1 MLVNRKKCTGC
12 MACMDICPKTA
23 ITYEISDDGFQYPII
38 DKTKCIKCSLCN
50 KVCPVLYEPNRNMMH
65 KTYAA
70 WANDSTLRSRSS
82 SGGIFAAIAVR
93 FLNEPSTCVYGA
105 YSDGIDVTH
114 LCISQHSEIPLL
126 QGSKYAQGNL
136 SGIYK
141 DVKLKLET
149 GQRVLFSGTPCQ
161 VAALHA
167 FLRKGYD
174 NLTTIDVVC
183 GGFPSKL
190 PLHKFIEKYPETKRI
205 HSYRDKRSGWRSTNY
220 SYNLTVENKDG
231 SLAEYGVE
239 NLIILSFGASITHR
253 KCCYDCKFVGLSR
266 CSDLTIGDFW
276 GDANFKDQ
284 HHDGLSVVMVH
295 TSKGDSLLRE
305 SDISCRMVPIKDA
318 IKHNM
323 PFVNGVKYAGYN
335 PFRILMNFCYKRF
348 SYDQIMNIYTGKGVL
363 GCMYRVVSYFLKIMQ
378 NKRKLNVY
386 KSVINEKKEC

>member
-1 MLVNRKKCTGC
+1 MLVKRGRCTGC
-12 MACMDICPKTA
+12 MACVDVCPKSA
-23 ITYEISDDGFQYPII
+23 IKSEISDDGFLYPVI
-38 DKTKCIKCSLCN
+38 DPTKCVNCQLCT
-50 KVCPVLYEPNRNMMH
+50 KVCPAMSELKTNPMH
-65 KTYAA
+65 KSYAA
-70 WANDSTLRSRSS
+70 WANDLGLRLRSS
-82 SGGIFAAIAVR
+82 SGGVFAAMAAR
-93 FLNEPSTCVYGA
+93 FLDEQSAYVYGA
-105 YSDGIDVTH
+105 SSVSLEVIH
-114 LCISQHSEIPLL
+114 ISISQHSEIHLL

-136 SGIYK
+136 SGVYQDIK
-141 DVKLKLET
+141 IKLES
-149 GQRVLFSGTPCQ
+149 GHKVLFSGTPCQ

-190 PLHKFIEKYPETKRI
+190 PLYKFIEKYPETKRI
-205 HSYRDKRSGWRSTNY
+205 LSYRDKRSGWRSTNY
-220 SYNLTVENKDG
+220 LYNLTVENNDG
-231 SLAEYGVE
+231 NLTEYGVE

-276 GDANFKDQ
+276 GDVNFKDQ

-348 SYDQIMNIYTGKGVL
+348 SYDQIINIYKGKGIL
-363 GCMYRVVSYFLKIMQ
+363 GTIYRIAMYSLNLLQ

-386 KSVINEKKEC
+386 KSVVDGEKGC